1 MGTGRAGRLRT
12 QSAEGAAARGVPK
25 SWLSAPH
32 AAAEKAESGVPKPHA
47 STASRHVESEGS
59 ATAGAQSSTGTVS
72 AAAKIANSALSKRSS
87 TTSGGASPELCGPKR
102 ATMDT
107 PQSTSTVQPTSV
119 GERSSRSVSTP
130 VAARSRLKM
139 IVSPEKGAASES
151 GISESAETVHGTA
164 PIMQPK
170 PSIHRHRLNKGR
182 SCSQSC
188 DAFMATRPHAEIRQ
202 ERDTMKMPRS
212 TSPVDAAA
220 EAATAAGG
228 APHGSSSVHGMS
240 GTFWRAR
247 ANCAAA
253 VRVSTDAIRTARASS
268 DELDARGGRRTL
280 AAKRRARDV
289 SSWRQLTPF

>member
-1 MGTGRAGRLRT
+1 MSENCTELRAVA
-12 QSAEGAAARGVPK
+12 QNCARPTCE
-25 SWLSAPH
+25 SAPH

-107 PQSTSTVQPTSV
+107 PHSTSTVQPTSV

-130 VAARSRLKM
+130 VAASSRLKM
-139 IVSPEKGAASES
+139 IVSPEKGAASDS

-188 DAFMATRPHAEIRQ
+188 DAFMATRPHAEMRQ
-202 ERDTMKMPRS
+202 ERETMKMPRS

-247 ANCAAA
+247 ANCAVA
-253 VRVSTDAIRTARASS
+253 VRVSLSTLDAIQTAISI
-268 DELDARGGRRTL
+268 EDA
-280 AAKRRARDV
+280 AAARRAQSRRYDSATRV
-289 SSWRQLTPF
+289 PAASRCR